1 MNNIYKHLLIPCKK
15 NRPADDGLQCS
26 RVAEDGCLMQ
36 VLAGAGLQG
45 DMMTHIV
52 MGRVQTTWQEYQLAR
67 IVSFCMTAQ

>member
-1 MNNIYKHLLIPCKK
+1 MTDCK
-15 NRPADDGLQCS
+15 CS

-52 MGRVQTTWQEYQLAR
+52 MCRVQTTRQEY
-67 IVSFCMTAQ
+67 